1 MGAEGKRSS
10 LKEDQTEKRN
20 CNEKCDAIGEFN
32 GPRGDFYK
40 NMFGKCPAGRPGTTD
55 KVANVAELLRAKK
68 VPSLLERT
76 SLWMVGQLLLISI
89 GR

>member
-1 MGAEGKRSS
+1 MGAEGKSSS

-32 GPRGDFYK
+32 GPCGDFYK

-55 KVANVAELLRAKK
+55 KVPHDTEKYGEEGVCGFRFCWPWQGLDL
-68 VPSLLERT
+68 V
-76 SLWMVGQLLLISI
+76 
-89 GR
+89 